1 MYITLVTGRFIFRYN
16 RVIEYLEID
25 LKPMKQ
31 DNDDKKTAIKKEISY
46 KEKRSH

>member
-31 DNDDKKTAIKKEISY
+31 DKDDTETKIQKNISY